1 MSMYQFLKFEP
12 ILKNKIWGGEKLT
25 SLLGKK
31 SALKNIGESWEISGI
46 KEAISI
52 VVNKELK
59 GIPLDELIT
68 KYKNKLLGDKVY
80 EQFGND
86 FPLLIKFIDAKEALS
101 IQVHPNN
108 DLAKKRHRFQKR
120 LFNRRV

>member
-1 MSMYQFLKFEP
+1 MYQFLKFEP

-59 GIPLDELIT
+59 GIL
-68 KYKNKLLGDKVY
+68 
-80 EQFGND
+80 
-86 FPLLIKFIDAKEALS
+86 
-101 IQVHPNN
+101 
-108 DLAKKRHRFQKR
+108 
-120 LFNRRV
+120 